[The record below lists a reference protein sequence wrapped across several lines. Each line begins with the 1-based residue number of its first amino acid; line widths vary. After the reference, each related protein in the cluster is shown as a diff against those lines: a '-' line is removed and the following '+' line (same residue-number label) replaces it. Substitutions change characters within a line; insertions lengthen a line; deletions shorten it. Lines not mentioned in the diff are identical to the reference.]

1 MRSWIFSITTPIF
14 SVTWSSEIIL
24 IGWSASQKHFLLLS
38 GFVFQDTLM
47 NWKFKRNINLLQYCI
62 LGTKVVGSSTF
73 LLWCSTQKVIFEVC
87 NDMRASTRWLS
98 NSCLNYFFKCI
109 CEGRIASDWNA
120 VRGSQQTDGKIYHHN
135 HHHRH
140 LWFSSSI

>member
-14 SVTWSSEIIL
+14 SVTWFFRNHSNRLICISKAFLIIIRVCFSGYFDEL
-24 IGWSASQKHFLLLS
+24 KVQKKYKSFAVLYFRNKS
-38 GFVFQDTLM
+38 G
-47 NWKFKRNINLLQYCI
+47 C
-62 LGTKVVGSSTF
+62 SSTF

-120 VRGSQQTDGKIYHHN
+120 IRGSQQTDGKIYHHN